1 MEHFVPYA
9 FVSHD
14 LLWNLIPADKSFN
27 SSKCDKLPSMGR
39 HFDPYCDLQ
48 LLGIK
53 TVLSNARNK
62 NTEKLLQDYLTFIP
76 DLADFVN
83 LDAQVLKAKFKDNVG
98 PLITIAGNNG
108 FEYMISDLVL
118 LNQDWN
124 NVLVIHR

>member
-1 MEHFVPYA
+1 MF
-9 FVSHD
+9 
-14 LLWNLIPADKSFN
+14 L
-27 SSKCDKLPSMGR
+27 CDKLPSMSH

-83 LDAQVLKAKFKDNVG
+83 LDTQTLKAKFKDNVG

-108 FEYMISDLVL
+108 FEYTIG
-118 LNQDWN
+118 
-124 NVLVIHR
+124 